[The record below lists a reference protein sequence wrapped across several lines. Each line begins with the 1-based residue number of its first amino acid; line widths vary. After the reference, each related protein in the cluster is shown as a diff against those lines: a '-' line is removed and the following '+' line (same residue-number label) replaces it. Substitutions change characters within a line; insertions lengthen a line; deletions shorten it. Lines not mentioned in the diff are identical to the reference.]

1 MKQIAAREAVSLLR
15 SMTRVLCV
23 VGFLALAFTTV
34 NVTRFATSRNVP
46 LPIAVLLDPM
56 IGTALA
62 GVLYVDARLAAW
74 GITPPA
80 WSTTLRWSAGSTA
93 ALMNTWE
100 SLWPDGQ
107 IGWPHHA
114 DPAAV
119 LLHLTPALLLIAL
132 TETIAAYRRT
142 ITNLLDHLTSPE
154 PTTAPVGS
162 TGSTGS
168 TGPTGP
174 TAPTDP
180 TDPTGP
186 VEPTGPTAPTGRS
199 VPTDAPASNTGPA
212 SRSATDREPTIA
224 ATPPGNSPTQ
234 HRSTSPLSDAQAD
247 RLTRGEPAPTGPDA
261 TDRAPR
267 SPRPA
272 PDPQPPGMRAVDADL
287 WPHAIALDNTARA
300 ATGKPASIWRLRS
313 ELHVGST
320 RARRIHRQL
329 RTRHTGPPPATE

>member
-1 MKQIAAREAVSLLR
+1 MKHVDAREAISLLR
-15 SMTRVLCV
+15 SMTRVLCA
-23 VGFLALAFTTV
+23 VGILALVFTTV

-107 IGWPHHA
+107 IGWPHQA

-142 ITNLLDHLTSPE
+142 VTDLLDRI
-154 PTTAPVGS
+154 GS
-162 TGSTGS
+162 
-168 TGPTGP
+168 
-174 TAPTDP
+174 ADP
-180 TDPTGP
+180 TDPST
-186 VEPTGPTAPTGRS
+186 PTTDPAP
-199 VPTDAPASNTGPA
+199 
-212 SRSATDREPTIA
+212 RSATDSIDPDTAAFPCPPPAIGSDPSPAGAPVPTTTDGDI
-224 ATPPGNSPTQ
+224 ATPDVGDSPPDGQ
-234 HRSTSPLSDAQAD
+234 P
-247 RLTRGEPAPTGPDA
+247 PAPGATPAGSGA
-261 TDRAPR
+261 TD
-267 SPRPA
+267 
-272 PDPQPPGMRAVDADL
+272 ADM
-287 WPHAIALDNTARA
+287 WPHAVALDDAVRA
-300 ATGKPASIWRLRS
+300 ATGKPASIWRLRTD
-313 ELHVGST
+313 LNIGPK
-320 RARRIHRQL
+320 RARQIHDQL
-329 RTRHTGPPPATE
+329 QARRSAPPSPIG